1 MRDRDGSAGRRKPRK
16 WFTFDRDTQIGILTG
31 ERGRISVATMFLG
44 KRNLI
49 SIHAHRGL
57 LLASTMLLVSA
68 SARTKE
74 RVESPGVVKELEGS
88 SRDVLDALKSDLED
102 QTIHGTLIYDKEPTL
117 LGATEE
123 QSSKFFPE
131 WTGGGQVF
139 YKVRPK
145 AIAPRHFLES
155 ADQGTI
161 VVRFVLTPIT
171 ADRSRLRID
180 AIYVEDAHR
189 VYHQSDGTVE
199 GAEFKVIQDR
209 LLAIQ
214 FDEQQASDA
223 QRRRDSAELVKQNF
237 IHQREDETER
247 LAHAQAGVKDLQ
259 ERVQKLRHD
268 VERRVKAPGADL
280 KAAPFREAA
289 TIKPMAAYTE
299 VVVVIVTP
307 RWLGVQELDGQRGWL
322 AEDQLELLP

>member
-1 MRDRDGSAGRRKPRK
+1 LFFAR
-16 WFTFDRDTQIGILTG
+16 
-31 ERGRISVATMFLG
+31 ATTTIMSLG
-44 KRNLI
+44 QRNIKRNIVSRLLRRATLLGMLALTAQAGT
-49 SIHAHRGL
+49 HA
-57 LLASTMLLVSA
+57 
-68 SARTKE
+68 KD
-74 RVESPGVVKELEGS
+74 RVEGPGLVKDLEGS
-88 SRDVLDALKSDLED
+88 TRDVLDALKYDLED
-102 QTIHGTLIYDKEPTL
+102 QTIHGTYIFDKDPILT
-117 LGATEE
+117 GATLE

-139 YKVRPK
+139 FKVRPK

-161 VVRFVLTPIT
+161 VVRFVLIPVT

-199 GAEFKVIQDR
+199 AAEYKVIHER

-214 FDEQQASDA
+214 FDEQEAADL
-223 QRRRDSAELVKQNF
+223 QRRRDSAELVRQTY
-237 IHQREDETER
+237 IHQREDEATR
-247 LAHAQAGVKDLQ
+247 LAQAEAGVKDLQ
-259 ERVQKLRHD
+259 ERVMKLRREVD
-268 VERRVKAPGADL
+268 RRVKAPGADL

-289 TIKPMAAYTE
+289 TIRPMAAYTE

-307 RWLGVQELDGQRGWL
+307 HWLGVEAPDGQRGWL
-322 AEDQLELLP
+322 AEAQLEPLP